1 MYSAIVRRI
10 VRRGFRALSTGDY
23 EQVLRQFHQ
32 QVIFSFAGPP
42 PLGGEHAGVGA
53 VREWFQ
59 RLYSYFPGIQ
69 FTVKQV
75 VVQGWPWN
83 TLVAT
88 RLSIAAPRLD
98 GSIYGNEA
106 VQFLRLRWG
115 QVVEDRLYEDTFK
128 LDRELQQRLSQKEG
142 AEAHESLEGS
152 CELRPSAIGL
162 HRSHETNKKLDEHS
176 A

>member
-1 MYSAIVRRI
+1 MYPTIVRRI
-10 VRRGFRALSTGDY
+10 VRRSFRALSAGDY
-23 EQVLRQFHQ
+23 EQVVRQFHPH
-32 QVIFSFAGPP
+32 VLFSFAGPA
-42 PLGGEHAGVGA
+42 PLGGERSGVGA

-69 FTVKQV
+69 FTVQQV
-75 VVQGWPWN
+75 LVQGWPWN

-98 GSIYGNEA
+98 GSMYENEA

-128 LDRELQQRLSQKEG
+128 LDHELRQRLSQREV
-142 AEAHESLEGS
+142 AEADQL
-152 CELRPSAIGL
+152 L
-162 HRSHETNKKLDEHS
+162 
-176 A
+176 